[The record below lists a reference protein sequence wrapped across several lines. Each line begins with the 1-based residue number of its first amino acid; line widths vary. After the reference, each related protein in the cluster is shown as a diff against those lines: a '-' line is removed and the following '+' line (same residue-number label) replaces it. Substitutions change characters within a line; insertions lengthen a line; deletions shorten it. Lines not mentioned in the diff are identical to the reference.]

1 VKNLDGYQRRRGGGG
16 RRAGGSAARAG
27 WNRGGHAWAGPG
39 KEERKMGRAQRNRRI
54 FDLFKRISNE
64 SDLIQLKDGFLN
76 SKIFN

>member
-39 KEERKMGRAQRNRRI
+39 KEERKMGQAQWNSGI
-54 FDLFKRISNE
+54 FYLLKKISKG
-64 SDLIQLKDGFLN
+64 SDLIRLKDGLLEF
-76 SKIFN
+76 